1 MKQFTRGFGLL
12 ALFIIGC
19 QPNQIKPDKQLC
31 MMAEAKVRQNLGPE
45 FRRVTGAK
53 LLFDQKKGTYGC
65 GIVYQMI
72 AEELAEEFDDLK
84 DISGEQGVQAALLS
98 RLDGQPS
105 RLVRVQRSR
114 NAPGPVRITLET
126 HEVTG
131 DAYVD
136 LFVLESARREGKML
150 DYQALKIVNGNPE
163 ESAEILELPL
173 LQKSKE
179 GPEVVSAWEIEE
191 AVPKG
196 TPVLTIRGTNGVSKY
211 RYDALRRM
219 MLLISAPAP
228 KAGAE
233 SKADGKPK
241 APKPTPAL
249 EKPALKAPSSQSVP
263 TEKPNL
269 K

>member
-1 MKQFTRGFGLL
+1 
-12 ALFIIGC
+12 
-19 QPNQIKPDKQLC
+19 
-31 MMAEAKVRQNLGPE
+31 MAEAKVRQNLGPE

-53 LLFDQKKGTYGC
+53 LLYDQKKGTYGC

-241 APKPTPAL
+241 APNPTPTL